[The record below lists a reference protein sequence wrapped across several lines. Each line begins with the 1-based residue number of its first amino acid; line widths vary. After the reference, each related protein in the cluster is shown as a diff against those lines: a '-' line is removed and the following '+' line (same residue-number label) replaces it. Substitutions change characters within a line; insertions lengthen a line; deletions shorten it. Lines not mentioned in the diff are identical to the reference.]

1 MKNIY
6 VRSIQINTHSN
17 YLFKLAATI
26 IIYSTLILT

>member
-6 VRSIQINTHSN
+6 VRSIQINTHNN
-17 YLFKLAATI
+17 YLIKLTVTI